1 MVCVVIIGFA
11 FYWRFFFCKQKTA
24 YEMSISDWSSDVC
37 SSDLCAG
44 ARVKNPLFASWIWS
58 IPFLCL
64 QKYLAGAQWRR
75 LSGILS
81 HSGAALGRP
90 RFSPDGVRFERRG
103 AIFRIIATETCGR

>member
-1 MVCVVIIGFA
+1 MRTVA
-11 FYWRFFFCKQKTA
+11 A
-24 YEMSISDWSSDVC
+24 H
-37 SSDLCAG
+37 CAG

-64 QKYLAGAQWRR
+64 QKYLAGAPWRR

-103 AIFRIIATETCGR
+103 AIFLIKIGRASCREGVCKDVLIPVVAGSLKK

>member
-1 MVCVVIIGFA
+1 MRTVA
-11 FYWRFFFCKQKTA
+11 A
-24 YEMSISDWSSDVC
+24 H
-37 SSDLCAG
+37 CAG
-44 ARVKNPLFASWIWS
+44 ARVKNPLFASWILS

-103 AIFRIIATETCGR
+103 AIFRIIATETRSEERRVGKECVSTCRTWGSR

>member
-1 MVCVVIIGFA
+1 MRTVA
-11 FYWRFFFCKQKTA
+11 A
-24 YEMSISDWSSDVC
+24 H
-37 SSDLCAG
+37 CAG

-81 HSGAALGRP
+81 PSGDALGRP
-90 RFSPDGVRFERRG
+90 RFSPDVVRFERRG
-103 AIFRIIATETCGR
+103 AIFRIIATETFGSRNRHKEKHTVRLLSKKPATQTWTP